1 MELFLQAPVHVRTLI
16 HQTQRLHWPSIAL
29 PRANVVQTCFKVFFS
44 PGVLYVE
51 LASDQ
56 LACAKCAGRTL
67 YVGLWVSQKLQLRA
81 AAMSVELAH
90 GVYLTWIME
99 E

>member
-1 MELFLQAPVHVRTLI
+1 M
-16 HQTQRLHWPSIAL
+16 
-29 PRANVVQTCFKVFFS
+29 
-44 PGVLYVE
+44 E

-56 LACAKCAGRTL
+56 LACAKCAGTL

>member
-1 MELFLQAPVHVRTLI
+1 M
-16 HQTQRLHWPSIAL
+16 
-29 PRANVVQTCFKVFFS
+29 
-44 PGVLYVE
+44 E